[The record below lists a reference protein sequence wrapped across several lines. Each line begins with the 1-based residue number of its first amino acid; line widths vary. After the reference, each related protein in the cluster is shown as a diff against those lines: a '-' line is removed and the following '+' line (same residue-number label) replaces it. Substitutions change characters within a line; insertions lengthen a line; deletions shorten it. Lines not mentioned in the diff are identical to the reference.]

1 MFPLYLPVFSYASLI
16 PVSQNSMQ
24 NPEKIRGPGSF
35 REQMQWH
42 TKICDS
48 QHTGSLPLW
57 LSKRTLNLSPASSF
71 HEHNRGSSLLVLV
84 VDEGNRSF
92 KAHSGT
98 TSTSITDQ
106 VWLLT
111 ISFGSPLTLTT
122 GNRQKEKRWQ
132 LVSSI
137 LESSHSRGGEHVGM
151 LGERVQ
157 HMHVYIARHKVP
169 NQLNFP
175 FMVCRGNGTHTR
187 KGWCKYAGERKRE
200 KEEIKGEMGKKNHK
214 RV

>member
-1 MFPLYLPVFSYASLI
+1 MHLL
-16 PVSQNSMQ
+16 
-24 NPEKIRGPGSF
+24 
-35 REQMQWH
+35 
-42 TKICDS
+42 S
-48 QHTGSLPLW
+48 QHRKILCRTQKKSEVLEVPGNRCSDTQKSVTPSTLGVCLYGSLKE
-57 LSKRTLNLSPASSF
+57 SLNFSTASSF
-71 HEHNRGSSLLVLV
+71 HEHNRGSSTPSST
-84 VDEGNRSF
+84 DGEGNRNF
-92 KAHSGT
+92 QAHSGT
-98 TSTSITDQ
+98 TSISITDQ

-111 ISFGSPLTLTT
+111 ISLGSPLTLTT

-151 LGERVQ
+151 LRQRVQ
-157 HMHVYIARHKVP
+157 HMHIYIARHKVP

-187 KGWCKYAGERKRE
+187 KGWCKYAGERKKE
-200 KEEIKGEMGKKNHK
+200 KEEIKGEMGRKKNHK